1 MDDCKIVDMYWDRD
15 ECAIAETDK
24 KYGRMLYSLSY
35 SLLSCHEDAE
45 ECVNDTYVDA
55 WNSMPTARPDY
66 LGAFLSKMTRRIS
79 IDKYR
84 AMHRQKRGGADNIL
98 LELTDCI
105 PSEQSV
111 EDEYSS
117 QMLRE
122 AIDRF
127 VGTLDREK
135 LVMFIR
141 RYFYFHSVEQ
151 IAAEMDIGQSKVKTT
166 LFRIRRQLRD
176 ILEREGLI

>member
-1 MDDCKIVDMYWDRD
+1 MDDYKIVDMYWDRD
-15 ECAIAETDK
+15 EHAISETEK

-66 LGAFLSKMTRRIS
+66 LGAFLSKLTRRIS

-84 AMHRQKRGGADNIL
+84 TEHRLKRGGEDNIL
-98 LELTDCI
+98 LELTDCV
-105 PSEQSV
+105 PSVYSV
-111 EDEYSS
+111 EDEYDNDR
-117 QMLRE
+117 LRE
-122 AIDRF
+122 VLDRF
-127 VGTLDREK
+127 VGTLEREK
-135 LVMFIR
+135 RVMFIK

-151 IAAEMDIGQSKVKTT
+151 ISREMNIGESKVKTT
-166 LFRIRRQLRD
+166 LFRTRRLLREL
-176 ILEREGLI
+176 LEREGLL